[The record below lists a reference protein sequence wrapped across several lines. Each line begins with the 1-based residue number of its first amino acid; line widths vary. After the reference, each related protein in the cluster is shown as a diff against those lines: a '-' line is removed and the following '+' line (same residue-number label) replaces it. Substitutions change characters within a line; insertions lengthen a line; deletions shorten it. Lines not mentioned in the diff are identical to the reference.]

1 MFCGPLARK
10 TVRPVVVLF
19 LLLLAP
25 ATPEAAHQHPPPRPA
40 WVGHYLVFT
49 IIPQQYSDPG
59 DRRPR

>member
-10 TVRPVVVLF
+10 TLRPVVVLF
-19 LLLLAP
+19 LVLSVP
-25 ATPEAAHQHPPPRPA
+25 ATAEAAHPPPRPA

-49 IIPQQYSDPG
+49 IISQQYCDPG